1 MKKSLLT
8 ISLVCVLT
16 ICLGSLP
23 AFAQGVPKAKSAVQV
38 GNAVV
43 TANCK
48 AEDPE
53 PQWNNVYTATM
64 KTPAQKDLIMGVSLE
79 TLLTTYTAVGS
90 LKGKLSK
97 ATAEAYLKV
106 RVLVDGD
113 EAYPG
118 PVMFDR
124 RLQELTAV
132 FNGVCTD
139 ANGDGIVQYTEC
151 DDPES
156 VSLLLD
162 TTQAHHFNFALDDVG
177 VGVHDITVQACY
189 GILVDLVPCDD
200 PSCFASGEAGA
211 LLGNGSLTVEEVR
224 LVKDADIVVE

>member
-23 AFAQGVPKAKSAVQV
+23 AFAQGVPKAKSAVKV

-43 TANCK
+43 TARCDD
-48 AEDPE
+48 ADPAL
-53 PQWNNVYTATM
+53 QWNDVFTAIM

-79 TLLTTYTAVGS
+79 TLLTTGTGVGS
-90 LKGKLSK
+90 VKGKLSK
-97 ATAEAYLKV
+97 ATVEAVLKV
-106 RVLVDGD
+106 RVLVDGE

-139 ANGDGIVQYTEC
+139 DNGDGIVQYTEC

-156 VSLLLD
+156 VSLLLE

-177 VGVHDITVQACY
+177 VGVHDITVQACR
-189 GILVDLVPCDD
+189 GTLIDLAPCDD
-200 PSCFASGEAGA
+200 FACFATGEVGA
-211 LLGNGSLTVEEVR
+211 FLGNGSLTVEEVR